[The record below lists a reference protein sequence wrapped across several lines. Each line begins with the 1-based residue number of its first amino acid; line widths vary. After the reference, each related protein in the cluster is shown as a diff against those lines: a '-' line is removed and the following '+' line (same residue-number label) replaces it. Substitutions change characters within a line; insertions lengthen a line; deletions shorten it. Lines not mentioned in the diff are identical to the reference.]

1 MDLLALAD
9 STPVWPSTEV
19 FVLDRYLDEVLPGW
33 LETALG
39 RRQVDLLASAD
50 STPEAALD
58 WGRLRGVGAAGGL
71 TPV

>member
-1 MDLLALAD
+1 MVPDQHTIVLKCD
-9 STPVWPSTEV
+9 WQII